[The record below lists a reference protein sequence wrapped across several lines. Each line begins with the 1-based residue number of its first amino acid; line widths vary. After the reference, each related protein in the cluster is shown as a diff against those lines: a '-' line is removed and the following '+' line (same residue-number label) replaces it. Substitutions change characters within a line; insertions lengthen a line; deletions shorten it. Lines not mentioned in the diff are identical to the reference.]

1 MNTQRAPKTTALLA
15 GSALLALTI
24 PGCQAASSGLTEEE
38 FVAEVAE
45 TEESI
50 EEMSPQEGELN
61 DMSSTDI
68 ALPDWTEAAPSEGS
82 DAFLAWEALM
92 GPEGEYAALA
102 SYQAVIDEFGDVEPY
117 ATIMEAEARHADA
130 LLRQLERMG
139 VEAPENPYLG
149 LLEAPTDLTTA
160 AEAWAV
166 GEIANVELYDELI
179 AQASDENLIR
189 VFENLRRASL
199 EEHLPAFEA
208 AAENGGTLSAGA
220 MTGLPMMHKDSR
232 GGNGNGGAK
241 AGDGQMRQRGQHQE
255 SRL

>member
-15 GSALLALTI
+15 GSALLALTLA
-24 PGCQAASSGLTEEE
+24 GCQAASSGLTEEE

-117 ATIMEAEARHADA
+117 ATIMEAEARQADA

-139 VEAPENPYLG
+139 VEVPENPYLG

-241 AGDGQMRQRGQHQE
+241 AGEGQMRQRGQHQE